1 MTSGHGDVRGNVG
14 DVQQPLAA
22 DRVTAERARAVEAQP
37 DRGHA
42 DQGRPGGLAGHR
54 RSVHDRPPRRF
65 SPEWPAGTPL
75 PTGSAEYS
83 RTRQTSDNRRSPGPK
98 ISATRPYAS
107 GCITRIVGT
116 LGIMATRVAKGTPR
130 PGTDAPGGQGRPA
143 AGQSRAQGGQGRGA
157 GGQARSA
164 GSSGRPASGRA
175 STSKNA
181 MPAPTRQGQSRG
193 RPVPVR
199 AETAGPESLRPEPLG
214 PEPVRPGQ
222 EAARQQGPPPRHR
235 GAAAAADGRPDP
247 DPGRLAGPA
256 GGRPVDGG
264 RARGRLRR
272 AAVREERPGPGP
284 AAPAGRRGPG
294 LPGGGPRRRRHH
306 LVPPAQLR
314 RADAVR
320 PVPRRVRLGRLD
332 RAPPARPAGLAVPA
346 PPRPQRADRA
356 DGDRLE
362 LPAPGRARPGA
373 HRGGHPAAGR
383 RGGGHAVRRRAD
395 RLLRLGP
402 AGGRADPVDRRAA
415 ARPDQRVRAA
425 GDHRDAGAP
434 GPGPAR
440 RAAGL
445 RPADRRHRPGRG
457 RDRRG
462 DRGHR
467 DRRPAAPGRPQ
478 AASGH
483 RGRRPSPALRH
494 AHPRRR
500 PGREGGTGRLRP
512 GAAAPPPAD
521 AAAARPPRTRT
532 SPCSTRSASAR
543 PGRPEDP
550 GRVPRPCRTRR
561 RTAPPGRA
569 PARTTPPRARPAAS
583 S

>member
-1 MTSGHGDVRGNVG
+1 MPPRASAPPDASGSSGR
-14 DVQQPLAA
+14 L
-22 DRVTAERARAVEAQP
+22 RAVGGFGPA
-37 DRGHA
+37 
-42 DQGRPGGLAGHR
+42 GLALAGRLVIGAPFMIVHCRDSLQSGLPERPCQREAPSIRGPARPAITAVHPAR
-54 RSVHDRPPRRF
+54 RSVRHARTLPAASRGSWVLWASWLLVSLRAPP
-65 SPEWPAGTPL
+65 A
-75 PTGSAEYS
+75 
-83 RTRQTSDNRRSPGPK
+83 
-98 ISATRPYAS
+98 
-107 GCITRIVGT
+107 
-116 LGIMATRVAKGTPR
+116 

-143 AGQSRAQGGQGRGA
+143 AGQSRAARAGRAAARAGRRAGPAAPGGQPA
-157 GGQARSA
+157 GGPPPARTPCP
-164 GSSGRPASGRA
+164 RP
-175 STSKNA
+175 
-181 MPAPTRQGQSRG
+181 PARQGQSRG
-193 RPVPVR
+193 GPSRSGRKRPAQNR
-199 AETAGPESLRPEPLG
+199 SGRNRSG

-314 RADAVR
+314 RADAGR
-320 PVPRRVRLGRLD
+320 RVPRRVRLGRLD

-415 ARPDQRVRAA
+415 ARPGQRVRAA

-434 GPGPAR
+434 GPGPAG

-445 RPADRRHRPGRG
+445 RPADRRQPDLDEDEIAGEIEGTATTGPLPRGSRKRPPAIEAGDHHRPY
-457 RDRRG
+457 DTPILG
-462 DRGHR
+462 DG
-467 DRRPAAPGRPQ
+467 PAGKA
-478 AASGH
+478 
-483 RGRRPSPALRH
+483 
-494 AHPRRR
+494 
-500 PGREGGTGRLRP
+500 GTGRLRP

-521 AAAARPPRTRT
+521 APPLRRRGPGRVPARR
-532 SPCSTRSASAR
+532 AR
-543 PGRPEDP
+543 LRPGRGRPEDP
-550 GRVPRPCRTRR
+550 GRAPRPCRTRR

-569 PARTTPPRARPAAS
+569 PARTTPPRACPAAS

>member
-1 MTSGHGDVRGNVG
+1 
-14 DVQQPLAA
+14 
-22 DRVTAERARAVEAQP
+22 
-37 DRGHA
+37 
-42 DQGRPGGLAGHR
+42 
-54 RSVHDRPPRRF
+54 
-65 SPEWPAGTPL
+65 
-75 PTGSAEYS
+75 
-83 RTRQTSDNRRSPGPK
+83 
-98 ISATRPYAS
+98 
-107 GCITRIVGT
+107 
-116 LGIMATRVAKGTPR
+116 MATRVAKGTPR

-143 AGQSRAQGGQGRGA
+143 AGQSRAAGPRAGPGRRHGRVGA
-157 GGQARSA
+157 HRRQLRAASQRAGLHQQERDARA
-164 GSSGRPASGRA
+164 HPPGSGPRW
-175 STSKNA
+175 
-181 MPAPTRQGQSRG
+181 
-193 RPVPVR
+193 PVPVR
-199 AETAGPESLRPEPLG
+199 AETAGPESLSAGTARAGTG
-214 PEPVRPGQ
+214 P
-222 EAARQQGPPPRHR
+222 ARAGSGPPASAAPRHR

-264 RARGRLRR
+264 RARGRLRC

-294 LPGGGPRRRRHH
+294 LPGGGPRHRGHH

-383 RGGGHAVRRRAD
+383 RGGGHAVRRRTD

-445 RPADRRHRPGRG
+445 RPADRRRRPGRG

-467 DRRPAAPGRPQ
+467 DHRPAAPGRPQ

-483 RGRRPSPALRH
+483 RGRRTSPALRH
-494 AHPRRR
+494 AHPR
-500 PGREGGTGRLRP
+500 
-512 GAAAPPPAD
+512 
-521 AAAARPPRTRT
+521 
-532 SPCSTRSASAR
+532 
-543 PGRPEDP
+543 
-550 GRVPRPCRTRR
+550 
-561 RTAPPGRA
+561 
-569 PARTTPPRARPAAS
+569 
-583 S
+583 